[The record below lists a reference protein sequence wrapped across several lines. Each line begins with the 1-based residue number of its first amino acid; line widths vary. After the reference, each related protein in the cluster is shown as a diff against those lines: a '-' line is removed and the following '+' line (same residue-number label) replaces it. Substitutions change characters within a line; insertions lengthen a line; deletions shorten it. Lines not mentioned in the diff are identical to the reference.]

1 MTKVKERVADRTSD
15 QELLRAQRR
24 LELAHARLQRVKRD
38 LTRALEAEDAAEAA
52 LADRVHALNLEGVEG
67 RNAAEREAAIH
78 AATTPER
85 ERLEGARRAS
95 RRARGMVER
104 AQETYDVA
112 RYRHRTWRVIA
123 AKAKG
128 VGGEDAW

>member
-1 MTKVKERVADRTSD
+1 MKQVKAMVERSSD
-15 QELLRAQRR
+15 EELLRAQRR

-38 LTRALEAEDAAEAA
+38 LTRALEVEDLAEAA

-78 AATTPER
+78 AATAPER
-85 ERLEGARRAS
+85 ERLAGARWAS
-95 RRARGMVER
+95 RRARAVVER

-112 RYRHRTWRVIA
+112 RYRHRTWRIIA
-123 AKAKG
+123 AKSAG
-128 VGGEDAW
+128 VGGEDTW

>member
-1 MTKVKERVADRTSD
+1 MKQVKARVERSSD
-15 QELLRAQRR
+15 EELLRAQRR

-38 LTRALEAEDAAEAA
+38 LTRALEVEDAAEVA

-67 RNAAEREAAIH
+67 RNAAEREAAIY

-85 ERLEGARRAS
+85 ERLAGARQGS
-95 RRARGMVER
+95 RRARGVVER

-112 RYRHRTWRVIA
+112 RYRHRTWRILA
-123 AKAKG
+123 AKAAG